1 MYAISVK
8 KFFFNSYL
16 IEIGCKLV
24 KVDAFLLFNKS
35 IFAIVF
41 IEIVFFADL
50 ENERGKEKE
59 HLHLKLMLN

>member
-8 KFFFNSYL
+8 KSFFNSYL

-35 IFAIVF
+35 IFALLF
-41 IEIVFFADL
+41 IEFVFFADL
-50 ENERGKEKE
+50 ERERTFTFETNV
-59 HLHLKLMLN
+59 KLNSSA